1 MTGYLTHSIH
11 DSVNEWAHRLSEK
24 LLEIANLRTYFFTEA
39 GVVKALDGMSLEV
52 NKGQAVGLVGES
64 GSGKSVTAQSVLR
77 IVPRPGRIVDG
88 SIKFEGEDLLSKSDD
103 DMRKLRGPKMAIVFQ
118 DPTTSLNPVFTVE
131 RQLTDILTLHRDLTK
146 DAASKRALSLLEHV
160 GIPEPEKRLKAYPHE
175 LSGGMKQRIAIARA
189 LSCEP
194 VLLFAD
200 EPTTNLDVTI
210 QAQVLELLKQLQK
223 ELNMTMVMITHDMGI
238 IADMT
243 ERVTVL
249 YAGKVMEVAD
259 TPTLFRSPK
268 HPYTEALLK
277 AVPSVKQTR
286 TLEVIP
292 GNIPNLIE
300 PPSGCVF
307 NPRCKYAKDICMKQ
321 EPPLEKVD
329 AGHSVACHFWRELKL
344 EGRAG

>member
-1 MTGYLTHSIH
+1 VT
-11 DSVNEWAHRLSEK
+11 ER
-24 LLEIANLRTYFFTEA
+24 LLEISSLRTYFFTEA

-52 NKGQAVGLVGES
+52 NKGQTVGLVGES

-88 SIKFEGEDLLSKSDD
+88 SVKFEGEELLSKSEDE
-103 DMRKLRGPKMAIVFQ
+103 MRKLRGPKMAIVFQ
-118 DPTTSLNPVFTVE
+118 DPTTSLNPVYTVE
-131 RQLTDILTLHRDLTK
+131 KQLTDILTLHRDLAK
-146 DAASKRALSLLEHV
+146 SEASQRALYLLELV
-160 GIPEPEKRLKAYPHE
+160 GIQEPEKRLKTYPHE
-175 LSGGMKQRIAIARA
+175 LSGGMKQRVAIARA

-194 VLLFAD
+194 TLLFAD

-210 QAQVLELLKQLQK
+210 QAQVLELLKKLQK
-223 ELNMTMVMITHDMGI
+223 DLKMTMVMITHDMGI
-238 IADMT
+238 IADMA
-243 ERVTVL
+243 EHVTVL

-259 TPTLFRSPK
+259 TVTLFRSPK

-300 PPSGCVF
+300 PPTGCVF
-307 NPRCKYAKDICMKQ
+307 HPRCKYVKDVCVKE
-321 EPPLEKVD
+321 EPLLEKVED
-329 AGHSVACHFWRELKL
+329 GHYAACHLWRELKL
-344 EGRAG
+344 EGRTG

>member
-1 MTGYLTHSIH
+1 MP
-11 DSVNEWAHRLSEK
+11 EK
-24 LLEIANLRTYFFTEA
+24 LLEVTDLRTYFFTEA
-39 GVVKALDGMSLEV
+39 GVVRAVDGISVDVKPGET
-52 NKGQAVGLVGES
+52 VGLVGES
-64 GSGKSVTAQSVLR
+64 GSGKSVTAQSALR

-88 SIKFEGEDLLSKSDD
+88 SIKFEGEDLLAKSENE
-103 DMRKLRGPKMAIVFQ
+103 MRKYRGPKMAVVFQ
-118 DPTTSLNPVFTVE
+118 DPTTSLNPVYTIGK
-131 RQLTDILTLHRDLTK
+131 QLTDIIMLHKDLSK
-146 DAASKRALSLLEHV
+146 QDALKSALSLLERV
-160 GIPEPEKRLKAYPHE
+160 RISEPEKRLRAYPHE

-194 VLLFAD
+194 RLLFAD

-223 ELNMTMVMITHDMGI
+223 ELGMAMVMITHDMGI

-249 YAGKVMEVAD
+249 YAGKVMEIAD
-259 TPTLFRSPK
+259 TKSIFTDPK

-277 AVPSVKQTR
+277 AVPSVAQTR

-300 PPSGCVF
+300 PPTGCVF
-307 NPRCKYAKDICMKQ
+307 HPRCKYAKEICMK
-321 EPPLEKVD
+321 EVPILEKTGE
-329 AGHSVACHFWRELKL
+329 GHYVACHRWREIKL
-344 EGRAG
+344 EGR